1 MKKIFSNNRLIAIAF
16 FTVFS
21 VSLVPAKAMTVPEP
35 VPVTLKFIG
44 TINNQP
50 LFQLSFIGTPEQDHF
65 TIQVRDEYG
74 NPLYREN
81 IIGRTFS
88 KKFLLNTD
96 EIGDDPIR
104 FEITCQ
110 KTKQSVFYE
119 VNPATRIVQQ
129 WVVAEAGK

>member
-21 VSLVPAKAMTVPEP
+21 VSMVPARAMDFPGP

-44 TINNQP
+44 TLNNQP
-50 LFQLSFIGTPEQDHF
+50 LFQLSFSGTAEQDHF

-74 NPLYREN
+74 NALYREN

-96 EIGDDPIR
+96 EIGDDLIR
-104 FEITCQ
+104 FEITCK
-110 KTKQSVFYE
+110 KTKQSIQYE
-119 VNPATRIVQQ
+119 VNPTTRLVQQ
-129 WVVAEAGK
+129 WSVVEAGK